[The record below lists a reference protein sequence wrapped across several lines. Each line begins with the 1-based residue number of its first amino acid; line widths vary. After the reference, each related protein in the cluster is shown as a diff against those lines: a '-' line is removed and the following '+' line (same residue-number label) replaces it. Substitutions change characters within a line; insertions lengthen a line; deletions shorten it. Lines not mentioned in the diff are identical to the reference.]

1 MAGALVNKFQL
12 WRKEGTGVKSRFSDE
27 LKSPAR
33 DRDDI
38 SPLLVDRKINRGD
51 TLQELRLK
59 HYPSIDVD
67 RRKLFAG
74 FINENVEGAE
84 QLLVELGFRNNPTAY
99 VEVTEENGPD
109 DGSYSRQFVTETGAR
124 FDIPKIL
131 PNPSFYKRMK
141 RQLHVV
147 LFDVGDR
154 TEFLVHDERS
164 AWLQPARHVIVNDA
178 EARVGVRDFR
188 DLWFDQFGRE
198 LRGKGQVV
206 WDTTH

>member
-1 MAGALVNKFQL
+1 MPGAAVSKFQL
-12 WRKEGTGVKSRFSDE
+12 WRKEGVGVKSRFSDALE
-27 LKSPAR
+27 PSAR

-38 SPLLVDRKINRGD
+38 SPLLLDQKIERGD

-59 HYPSIDVD
+59 HYPSINVD
-67 RRKLFAG
+67 RDKLFAG
-74 FINENVEGAE
+74 YINENKDAAE
-84 QLLVELGFRNNPTAY
+84 DLLIELGFRNNPTAY

-109 DGSYSRQFVTETGAR
+109 DGSYARTFVTETGGR
-124 FDIPKIL
+124 FDIPKL
-131 PNPSFYKRMK
+131 APNPSFYKRMK

-147 LFDVGDR
+147 IYDVGDR

-178 EARVGVRDFR
+178 EAQVGVRDFR

-198 LRGKGQVV
+198 LRGKSQVV